1 MSRAFVDESGSN
13 VKLDPNAYL
22 LGAAVILEENIDDVR
37 AMMQTFRLPG
47 QRKLHWR
54 AESEHRQFQITQ
66 ALVALPLEAV
76 LVAHVDAD
84 RRPEAR
90 RHRTIATLLPE
101 LHVHGID
108 HVEFESRGAKD
119 DARDRK
125 LLEDMRRSR
134 RFGPEGPKL
143 HMSHTAGHAE
153 PCLWIADA
161 ICGAVVAHRTGDSQF
176 VDILGD
182 QLRLIDC

>member
-1 MSRAFVDESGSN
+1 MSWAFVDESGSN
-13 VKLDPNAYL
+13 AKLDPNAYL
-22 LGAAVILEENIDDVR
+22 LGSAIILADNLDEARTAI
-37 AMMQTFRLPG
+37 QSLRLPG

-54 AESEHRQFQITQ
+54 DENDRRQIKITRT
-66 ALVALPLEAV
+66 LITLPLEAV

-90 RHRTIATLLPE
+90 RHRTISALLPE
-101 LHVHGID
+101 LHGRGVD
-108 HVEFESRGAKD
+108 HVDFESRGDKD

-125 LLEDMRRSR
+125 LLEKMRRSR
-134 RFGPEGPKL
+134 RFGVGGKKL

-161 ICGAVVAHRTGDSQF
+161 ICGAVVAHRTGDSRF
-176 VDILGD
+176 VEILGD
-182 QLRLIDC
+182 QLQLIDC